1 MFLCVI
7 TRFLTFVQELA
18 SIKFAY
24 KEFLLCTLDFRQLQ
38 QHYPIAVPVPLP
50 NKILISNR
58 INLDVGRTI
67 SATNIT

>member
-18 SIKFAY
+18 SIKFVY
-24 KEFLLCTLDFRQLQ
+24 EEFLLCTLDFRQLQ

-58 INLDVGRTI
+58 IYLDVGRTI